1 MRYELLD
8 VVDNFFDMS
17 LDQNVLEHE
26 FKCVFLCLFVCVPLV
41 LVAKKNMVTPPTNN

>member
-8 VVDNFFDMS
+8 VVDNFLDMS
-17 LDQNVLEHE
+17 LDQAVLEFE

-41 LVAKKNMVTPPTNN
+41 LVAKTKPGDFLTNK